1 MVPPVERSLGRD
13 GADAPKAPVKSQ
25 TTQIQTGAADPN
37 IGASAGATGV
47 ASGGASSPSSSTLAK
62 PNVAESSDPTGVAAS
77 HAAPSNAPSP
87 ASPEPKAAQGAASPE
102 PENAVRDRK
111 GKVVLDKDGKPVT
124 YGGDGQLTNVQLYEM
139 LNQSQEPT
147 PEERKREKREKMFA
161 AIGDGISALSNLYF
175 TTKGAPNMYSPRETQ
190 GSKVASY
197 WEKIRQDREA
207 ARRRYVDGYMKAWQ
221 ADSLAA
227 IRKQNADAQQAA
239 KEAEAKRK
247 DDLASAQGEVF
258 KARAAKDA
266 AATALSEKTLEYMNS
281 YGWPLKQAKA
291 QAEIDLLKARTD
303 QSEASAAKQ
312 RASAGGKSGSGKSGG
327 KSGSGK
333 SGGKYYGTFNDVA
346 YKTKADYDRA
356 VVSYANENKIP
367 LTYDKA
373 STDKYG
379 RRRTT
384 QANRT
389 IAGLASAGEARYRAS
404 HPSKAPAAKAPVKA
418 TPKVA
423 AAKPAAAK
431 APVKKTYA
439 NTKKLGL

>member
-13 GADAPKAPVKSQ
+13 GADAPKAPLKSQ
-25 TTQIQTGAADPN
+25 TTQIQTGGADPN

-77 HAAPSNAPSP
+77 HAAPSNAPIP
-87 ASPEPKAAQGAASPE
+87 ASAEPKGAQGAASPE

-207 ARRRYVDGYMKAWQ
+207 ARRRYVDGYMKASQ

-227 IRKQNADAQQAA
+227 IRKQNAAAQQAA

-327 KSGSGK
+327 K
-333 SGGKYYGTFNDVA
+333 YYGTFNGVA

-423 AAKPAAAK
+423 ASKVPAAK

>member
-13 GADAPKAPVKSQ
+13 GADAPKAPLKSQ
-25 TTQIQTGAADPN
+25 TTQIQTGGADPN

-77 HAAPSNAPSP
+77 HAA
-87 ASPEPKAAQGAASPE
+87 QGAASAE

-303 QSEASAAKQ
+303 QSETSAAKQ

-327 KSGSGK
+327 K
-333 SGGKYYGTFNDVA
+333 YYGTFNGVA

-423 AAKPAAAK
+423 ASKAPAAK